1 MELDDENILTLTWTI
16 SHAWPHIC
24 NITHI
29 DIKVAPIECATCAT
43 ASVSRLPISNLQHTF
58 ANTNLDACVL
68 YEFRIN
74 ETDRS
79 TVQEFRTKERFEK
92 VNFIVQN
99 DNVNVTRVL
108 WNDTEHL
115 HCDKWFQVGVY
126 GNNGK
131 SEKQSSTS
139 EVIFEG
145 LEPCVEYEVIIYP
158 LMNNSIV
165 QAYKSR
171 SFTTI
176 PPILPTGIRNLSLVH
191 IRDEDLVDSIRV
203 TWVEPTDGRR
213 CIVSYDI
220 EVTSAIELDQRAR
233 MQGGVTLLEQTVP
246 KVASC
251 NAYTI
256 RLSANTFQNMSGAG
270 VEKEIQIPPR
280 GR

>member
-1 MELDDENILTLTWTI
+1 MELDDENILTLTWNR
-16 SHAWPHIC
+16 SPPWPLIC
-24 NITHI
+24 SFTYI
-29 DIKVAPIECATCAT
+29 DIKVAPVDCATCVDD
-43 ASVSRLPISNLQHTF
+43 SVFRLPILNLQHTF
-58 ANTNLDACVL
+58 ANTKLDACVQ
-68 YEFRIN
+68 YKYTIN

-79 TVQEFRTKERFEK
+79 IVKEFRTNERFEK
-92 VNFIVQN
+92 VDFRVQN
-99 DNVNVTRVL
+99 DNVNETRVF
-108 WNDTEHL
+108 WNNTEHL

-126 GNNGK
+126 GNNAK
-131 SEKQSSTS
+131 SEKQSTTS
-139 EVIFEG
+139 EVIFDG

-165 QAYKSR
+165 RAYESKN
-171 SFTTI
+171 FTTI

-191 IRDEDLVDSIRV
+191 MRDDDDKTDSIRV

-220 EVTSAIELDQRAR
+220 EIASANELDQRTT
-233 MQGGVTLLEQTVP
+233 MKGVTQLDQTVS

-256 RLSANTFQNMSGAG
+256 KLSANTFQNMSGAG
-270 VEKEIQIPPR
+270 VEKEITIPPR